1 MKTLKV
7 VTSAA
12 LVALAMV
19 ALSGP
24 ASAYAAVTDQMKLDC
39 FTAHQQMMDKPAVK
53 NVDACWQAH
62 GYQVLK

>member
-7 VTSAA
+7 VTSIA
-12 LVALAMV
+12 LAALAMV

-24 ASAYAAVTDQMKLDC
+24 ASAYTSVTDQMKLDC

-53 NVDACWQAH
+53 NMDACWHAH
-62 GYQVLK
+62 GYQMLK